1 MGDRKYPSIFELALK
16 AGKWS
21 VIAGSSAA
29 IIGATGCLEP
39 ENNGENDLNAIDV
52 ISCDG
57 CDRDVPDIW
66 MGVTDVTPPDLGQP
80 DVQVVPDV
88 AYPELGGVAP
98 YDPGGNPEDVI
109 VPDVID
115 SDPGLM
121 GDWAGDV
128 YPPADVIAVEDVVAT
143 DVVDSEVTDV
153 VNTGDFLAGGIPM
166 EDI

>member
-39 ENNGENDLNAIDV
+39 GDNGENDLGGSDILQ
-52 ISCDG
+52 CDG
-57 CDRDVPDIW
+57 CEYDFDT
-66 MGVTDVTPPDLGQP
+66 GVVVYPDLGQS

-88 AYPELGGVAP
+88 AYPELGGIAP
-98 YDPGGNPEDVI
+98 YDPGSNPEDVI
-109 VPDVID
+109 VPDQVE
-115 SDPGLM
+115 SDPGLL
-121 GDWAGDV
+121 GDWVGDIY
-128 YPPADVIAVEDVVAT
+128 YPPADVIDAEDAVAA

-153 VNTGDFLAGGIPM
+153 VNSGDFLAGGIPM